1 MTLTPDV
8 LRLLVAKALS
18 ARPDEPTCADCDA
31 RLDRF
36 AEMTLSGRDAAD
48 ALPLVEE
55 HLAACPGCREEF
67 EALMAVL
74 RDAERRG
81 RPWWRRLLG
90 SRGRSDIP

>member
-8 LRLLVAKALS
+8 LRLLVAKALAS
-18 ARPDEPTCADCDA
+18 RADEMSCGECDA

-36 AEMTLSGRDAAD
+36 AEISLAGRDAAD

-55 HLAACPGCREEF
+55 HLEGCPGCREEF

-74 RDAERRG
+74 RAAEREG
-81 RPWWRRLLG
+81 QPWWRRLIAR
-90 SRGRSDIP
+90 RG